1 MFVQADNNFDAL
13 QKVIALIQ
21 QDVKVANEK
30 ANDTLPKPMPVGQY
44 PSLGNYSI
52 KVFSNSISLAYPSYW
67 FKEYSYYS
75 SSSGQDITT
84 VAKLD
89 SRKAELLALVD
100 KLETDIQSTIDS
112 NVAAIEN
119 NKKIVDKVTMM
130 MEHIGISRAYTTH
143 EYKTSRSRTKTSTNH
158 TAGYIQDLWRC
169 IPVSIKGNKPDTKQ
183 LRDSI
188 EKAYNTQIASV
199 RAIEGAKAKA
209 DMEVKNTHAL
219 ALLRAKYT
227 PDNAFSD
234 KTDIQEVIINKN
246 KYLRLAHYLECN
258 RNDWN
263 DGCDY
268 AENGINAFTVENT
281 LDEDINTEIQGLVD
295 DWGNHA
301 DGRIFR
307 DCQYNYT
314 YLYSL
319 VDDEQLMADYQ
330 EITRLI
336 YA

>member
-1 MFVQADNNFDAL
+1 MFLQADNNFDAI
-13 QKVIALIQ
+13 QKVVALIKQ
-21 QDVKVANEK
+21 EVDTANEK
-30 ANDTLPKPMPVGQY
+30 ANDTLPQPIPVGQY
-44 PSLGNYSI
+44 PSTGNYFI
-52 KVFSNSISLAYPSYW
+52 KIFSNSVSLTYPSYW
-67 FKEYSYYS
+67 FKDYSYYS
-75 SSSGQDITT
+75 SNGQDMTT

-89 SRKAELLALVD
+89 SRRLELLALVD
-100 KLETDIQSTIDS
+100 KLDVDIQTAIDT
-112 NVAAIEN
+112 NKAAIEN
-119 NKKIVDKVTMM
+119 NKKIVDKVTLMM
-130 MEHIGISRAYTTH
+130 KHIGIPSSYTTS
-143 EYKTSRSRTKTSTNH
+143 EFKTSRSRTKTSTTH
-158 TAGYIQDLWRC
+158 TAGYINDLWRC
-169 IPVSIKGNKPDTKQ
+169 IPTTIKGSKPDTKQ

-188 EKAYNTQIASV
+188 EKAYKTQVESV
-199 RAIEGAKAKA
+199 RAIETAKAKA
-209 DMEVKNTHAL
+209 DAEVKNNHVL

-234 KTDIQEVIINKN
+234 KSDIQEVIINKN

-314 YLYSL
+314 YLYGL

-330 EITRLI
+330 EIARLI